1 MTGAAIDFSVTG
13 AREIE
18 RQMLALVNSGENLSE
33 FNDAFGL
40 ILESNTIDRFDRE
53 TDPAGQKWQKSE
65 RAKAEGGKTLT
76 DTARLKGSIA
86 YEASA
91 TSIRV
96 GTNVAYARVHQDGF
110 SGTQKVATH
119 KRTMSQVFGLKL
131 QSPIEVIVPAFQRSI
146 KMPVR
151 AYLGFGPEDEQDG
164 RALATD
170 FFPNK
175 APGLFA
181 GGTA

>member
-1 MTGAAIDFSVTG
+1 MTGASIDFSVTG

-18 RQMLALVNSGENLSE
+18 RQMLALVNAGEDLAE

-40 ILESNTIDRFDRE
+40 ILETNTIDRFDRE
-53 TDPAGQKWQKSE
+53 TDPAGKKWEKSE

-86 YEASA
+86 YEANA

-96 GTNVAYARVHQDGF
+96 GTNVVYARVHQEGF
-110 SGTQKVATH
+110 SGTQKVGTH

-131 QSPIEVIVPAFQRSI
+131 QSPIEVVVPAFERDM

-151 AYLGFGPEDEQDG
+151 AFLGFGLEDEQDG
-164 RALATD
+164 RALATEY
-170 FFPNK
+170 FPDK
-175 APGLFA
+175 APGLFD